1 MTNHFAAKRE
11 GEIMAHTKER
21 EWLPLLLAPAT
32 LLFAL
37 IALPSQA
44 PAQAPQAVDAELQ
57 KKINSAI
64 DKGIAYL
71 KGAQFSGDA
80 DNDRGLRALVA
91 WTLLESGVDAQEPAV
106 KDLIQKVRWECIR
119 GDYDFTYSLGL
130 AILLFDKLGDAAD
143 VPLIHSAAVRLLH
156 GQNANGGWDYH
167 CPRLST
173 AEQERLATYLQQV
186 DRSKTATDAPLAPE
200 IVSQLN
206 GILAQKLQ
214 AVTCGDNSNTQFAVM
229 GLWAARRHQIPIQ
242 RALSLCASRFRHSQ
256 FPSGGWSYLPSFCR
270 NPKELSRGKGIN
282 LQANRTMTAIA
293 LYVLAS
299 DEGLKNTKGKAV
311 NLLQS
316 REVAN
321 GVRFLEGSFD
331 KLQPN
336 HAWERMCYYLFALE
350 KTALVF
356 DLKTLNNK
364 DWYAWGADWL
374 VNNQNPDGSWHG
386 PRGES
391 ANQDNA
397 KVDTCFALLF
407 LKRTNPAPDLALNLK
422 GLTKEPIRKTTP
434 ESLPKAISDPHAL
447 DQPLAIPDAERRPG
461 VERPPEEKQVAST
474 ERDSDLEAGPLR
486 ETSDAPPAPQKT
498 VTPAST
504 PLKSTEPSP
513 EESDAK
519 TAATDRWFLWLLVV
533 LIVAAPLLI
542 LLAVLVDRFRGRAP
556 RGR

>member
-1 MTNHFAAKRE
+1 
-11 GEIMAHTKER
+11 
-21 EWLPLLLAPAT
+21 
-32 LLFAL
+32 
-37 IALPSQA
+37 
-44 PAQAPQAVDAELQ
+44 
-57 KKINSAI
+57 
-64 DKGIAYL
+64 
-71 KGAQFSGDA
+71 
-80 DNDRGLRALVA
+80 
-91 WTLLESGVDAQEPAV
+91 
-106 KDLIQKVRWECIR
+106 
-119 GDYDFTYSLGL
+119 
-130 AILLFDKLGDAAD
+130 
-143 VPLIHSAAVRLLH
+143 
-156 GQNANGGWDYH
+156 
-167 CPRLST
+167 
-173 AEQERLATYLQQV
+173 
-186 DRSKTATDAPLAPE
+186 
-200 IVSQLN
+200 
-206 GILAQKLQ
+206 
-214 AVTCGDNSNTQFAVM
+214 
-229 GLWAARRHQIPIQ
+229 
-242 RALSLCASRFRHSQ
+242 
-256 FPSGGWSYLPSFCR
+256 
-270 NPKELSRGKGIN
+270 
-282 LQANRTMTAIA
+282 MTAIA

-374 VNNQNPDGSWHG
+374 VNNQNPNGSWHG

-422 GLTKEPIRKTTP
+422 GLAKEPIRKTEP
-434 ESLPKAISDPHAL
+434 DSLPKAISDPHAL
-447 DQPLAIPDAERRPG
+447 DQPLAIPDAEKRPG
-461 VERPPEEKQVAST
+461 VEGPREEKRLDAEKRPGVEGPKEEKRLAST
-474 ERDSDLEAGPLR
+474 ERVRDLEAGPHR
-486 ETSDAPPAPQKT
+486 ETSDAPLAPQKT